1 MGLMA
6 RRSSLTNFLYA
17 LARASATGRAAS
29 KGPAALGKRYVRKAV
44 YRREGTE
51 TRRIF
56 KSFGL

>member
-1 MGLMA
+1 MA
-6 RRSSLTNFLYA
+6 RRSSFTDLLYRA
-17 LARASATGRAAS
+17 ARASATGRAAS

-44 YRREGTE
+44 YRKEGTE

>member
-1 MGLMA
+1 MA
-6 RRSSLTNFLYA
+6 RRGSLTDMLYRM
-17 LARASATGRAAS
+17 ARASATGRAAS

-56 KSFGL
+56 KMFGL